1 MKTNRVFW
9 GASAIV
15 PTCVHESASTRA
27 RQLLRKYSRQVVWW
41 GTIAEARSAFARA
54 NRNGLL
60 DANDKQRAIRQLE
73 ILSKKWVEI
82 LPDSKVR
89 DLATQLLDNHPLR
102 TGDALQLAAA
112 LISCG
117 NNPRRKVFVCFD
129 DRLATVA
136 EDVGFTV
143 IKS

>member
-9 GASAIV
+9 DASAIV

-27 RQLLRKYSRQVVWW
+27 RQLLRKYPRQIVWW

-54 NRNGLL
+54 IRNGLL
-60 DANDKQRAIRQLE
+60 NANDKQRAIRQLE

-82 LPDSKVR
+82 LPDTKVR

-117 NNPRRKVFVCFD
+117 NNPRRKVFICFD

-136 EDVGFTV
+136 ENVGFKV
-143 IKS
+143 IKA

>member
-9 GASAIV
+9 DASAIV
-15 PTCVHESASTRA
+15 PTCAHESDSTRA

-60 DANDKQRAIRQLE
+60 SASDKQRALRQLE
-73 ILSKKWVEI
+73 RLSKKWIEV
-82 LPDSKVR
+82 LPDSKLR
-89 DLATQLLDNHPLR
+89 DLAVELLDDHPLR

-117 NNPRRKVFVCFD
+117 KNPRRRVFVCFD
-129 DRLATVA
+129 DRLADVA
-136 EDVGFTV
+136 EKVGFNV
-143 IKS
+143 IRA

>member
-1 MKTNRVFW
+1 MKRNRAFW
-9 GASAIV
+9 DASAIV
-15 PTCVHESASTRA
+15 PLCAFESDSSRA
-27 RQLLRKYSRQVVWW
+27 RQIMRKYSKQVVWW

-54 NRNGLL
+54 SRKGLL
-60 DANDKQRAIRQLE
+60 NVKDKEQAIRQLE
-73 ILSKKWVEI
+73 RLSHAWLEI
-82 LPDSKVR
+82 APGSAVR
-89 DLATQLLDNHPLR
+89 DIAVQLLEDYPLR

-136 EDVGFTV
+136 EDVGFKV
-143 IKS
+143 IKA

>member
-9 GASAIV
+9 DASAIV
-15 PTCVHESASTRA
+15 PTCVHEADSTRA

-54 NRNGLL
+54 IRKGLL
-60 DANDKQRAIRQLE
+60 NPNDKQRALQQLE
-73 ILSKKWVEI
+73 RLRKKWIEI
-82 LPDSKVR
+82 LPDSDLR
-89 DLATQLLDNHPLR
+89 DLAVELLDDYPLR

-112 LISCG
+112 LISC
-117 NNPRRKVFVCFD
+117 NKNPHRRVFVCFD

-136 EDVGFTV
+136 EDVGFNV